1 MLLLF
6 PTVNELYGSLGK
18 MPLSE
23 WKYGIVCGEWKG
35 MKAFV
40 TGVTKTNAS
49 FASALIFSELR
60 PKQALLA
67 GICGAYRQS
76 GLKTGDVVSVVKDW
90 FVDESVFNG
99 TEIRFL
105 GEEGFPVCENNFTYF
120 EKITSLPAAD
130 SNTVS
135 LLSSCDMLANIY
147 YNKTN
152 SSVENMEGA
161 SVGLSAHRSGVNAM
175 QVRSV
180 SNYCGERKNQE
191 WDIKSAFRSLSS
203 FFQSSF

>member
-6 PTVNELYGSLGK
+6 PTVNELHGALGK
-18 MPLSE
+18 IPLTE

-35 MKAFV
+35 MKVFV

-60 PKQALLA
+60 PEQALLA

-76 GLKTGDVVSVVKDW
+76 GLKIGDTVSIVKDW
-90 FVDESVFNG
+90 FVDEAVFTG
-99 TEIRFL
+99 SEIRLL

-120 EKITSLPAAD
+120 EKMPSLPFVD

-147 YNKTN
+147 YSKTN
-152 SSVENMEGA
+152 AAVENMEGA
-161 SVGLSAHRSGVNAM
+161 PVGLSALRSGVRVV

-180 SNYCGERKNQE
+180 SNYCGERTNQE
-191 WDIKSAFRSLSS
+191 WNIKSAFRSLSS